1 MNEELLKG
9 ADQDAGER
17 QYTFTEADKTKF
29 TENPEYL
36 LMFRKKIEAEIN
48 SLFGMYQQG
57 SETSNKFREVIRT
70 EMNRRIGPGNEKLK
84 EFIIPKWSPGCRRIS
99 PGDGY
104 LEALV
109 KENVQPVFSNIQK
122 VVPEGIV
129 TEDGALH
136 KLDVLVCATGFQVA
150 FRPAFKVVNG
160 DGVTLD
166 EDWGKGPNLYLGLSA
181 PRFPNFY
188 TIVGPGA
195 TWSSGT
201 LLPSIETSVEYSIKM
216 MKKIQKEHIKS
227 IDVKQ
232 DALDDIYAHFDEFH
246 KTTVWQ
252 EECRSWFKDGK
263 IKNRIYLW
271 PGSVSLVLSSLHSI
285 PTLDADSLV
294 KSDHPFPQNN
304 QRPADGRLQ
313 HPLPIQESIR
323 VLGKWRGEG
332 AYEGRLSGSG
342 PVCAEQ

>member
-1 MNEELLKG
+1 MQYIGVLHEELLKG
-9 ADQDAGER
+9 ADENPGER
-17 QYTFTEADKTKF
+17 QYTFTEADKQKF
-29 TENPEYL
+29 TDDPDYL

-57 SETSNKFREVIRT
+57 SEMSNQFREVIRA
-70 EMNRRIGPGNEKLK
+70 EMHRRLGPGNEKLK

-109 KENVQPVFSNIQK
+109 KENVQPVFSGIQR
-122 VVPEGIV
+122 VVPEGII

-136 KLDVLVCATGFQVA
+136 KMDVLVCATGFQVA

-166 EDWGKGPNLYLGLSA
+166 DDWGKGPNLYLGLSA

-201 LLPSIETSVEYSIKM
+201 LLPSIETSVEYAVKM
-216 MKKIQKEHIKS
+216 MRKIQKEQIRS

-232 DALDDIYAHFDEFH
+232 EALDDIYDHFDEFH

-263 IKNRIYLW
+263 VKNRIYLW
-271 PGSVSLVLSSLHSI
+271 PGSVSYPQVHSYNATLITLHKYRPSISSRPSR
-285 PTLDADSLV
+285 TLASRIITFGTDTRIDS
-294 KSDHPFPQNN
+294 HF
-304 QRPADGRLQ
+304 
-313 HPLPIQESIR
+313 
-323 VLGKWRGEG
+323 
-332 AYEGRLSGSG
+332 
-342 PVCAEQ
+342 